1 MSYDQLVALLLAI
14 GGSAGLWKYLS
25 QRAAYQ
31 QERMLHTE
39 EHGEEFT
46 SLLIAQIRS
55 LDQKVDKLLNEKD
68 ELLLAIADLKAD
80 LASAKATIAHLETMI
95 RFRN

>member
-1 MSYDQLVALLLAI
+1 MTYDQLVALALAI

-46 SLLIAQIRS
+46 SLLITQLNN
-55 LDQKVDKLLNEKD
+55 LDLKVDKLLREKD
-68 ELLLAIADLKAD
+68 ELLVAIADLKAD
-80 LASAKATIAHLETMI
+80 LASAKATIIHLETMI